1 MLNDL
6 VEFPLPGAV
15 VKPSGN
21 QARAQPAC
29 QARTK
34 RGIACQSF
42 ALPSSA
48 YCFVHDPEQRVAR
61 ATARAKGGAKA
72 SKLRAIKG
80 RRSQLA
86 TASELVTFTAGVIHD
101 VREGKL
107 EPDTARVV
115 LYGVSIQRR
124 LVEIADL
131 ERRLAI
137 LEERFGD
144 QPSRGRSWRG

>member
-1 MLNDL
+1 M
-6 VEFPLPGAV
+6 
-15 VKPSGN
+15 KPSGN
-21 QARAQPAC
+21 QAKAQPAC

-34 RGIACQSF
+34 RGVACQSF
-42 ALPSSA
+42 ALPGSI
-48 YCFVHDPEQRVAR
+48 YCFVHDPEQRAAR
-61 ATARAKGGAKA
+61 ATARAKGRAQA
-72 SKLRAIKG
+72 SKLRAIQG

-115 LYGVSIQRR
+115 LYGVSIQRQ

-131 ERRLAI
+131 ERRLAV

-144 QPSRGRSWRG
+144 RSSRAKPWRG